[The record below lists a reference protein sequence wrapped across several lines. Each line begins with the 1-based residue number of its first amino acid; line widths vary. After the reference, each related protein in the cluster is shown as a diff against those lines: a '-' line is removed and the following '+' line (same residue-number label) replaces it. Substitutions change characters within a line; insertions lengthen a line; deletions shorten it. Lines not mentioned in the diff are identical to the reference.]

1 MEPETTGIPAA
12 PEARRV
18 GGTFRSLREHRNY
31 RLYFFAQVVSYSG
44 TYVQDTALP
53 WLILELTHS
62 PFQVGLL
69 VLCRFGPATLL
80 GLFTGA
86 AADHFDNR
94 RLLIATQATSMTIAA
109 TIAVLVF
116 TGTAQPLLIFV
127 LAAIS
132 GTVATFDS
140 PTRQSL
146 TFELVGR
153 EELPNAIALNAS
165 FLNTGRVVGPA
176 VGGVLIAAYGVGW
189 CFVVNT
195 TSFVAVLGA
204 LLLIRGS
211 ELYHRDRSGDAP
223 ATVWSLIREAMAYL
237 RGSMELQLIM
247 MLGAVFG
254 LFGFSALRTLLS
266 VLASKTLQR
275 GAETFGVLFAS
286 YGVGALAGALLIAT
300 LGKASWRWLF
310 AGSLGYSIAMLVLAP
325 THNVVVAV
333 SLIFVEGACWAVWSS
348 QAQTLVQL
356 AAPDHLRGRAVGL
369 CSYGLTAGAPI
380 GGLLA
385 GWLAERGGTELALSV
400 CGAAGLAASSAAL
413 VIHRRTGA
421 RSTAADVPLVP
432 LADDAA

>member
-1 MEPETTGIPAA
+1 MPAA
-12 PEARRV
+12 PGARRG

-31 RLYFFAQVVSYSG
+31 RLYFFAQIVSYSG
-44 TYVQDTALP
+44 TFVQDTALP

-69 VLCRFGPATLL
+69 VLCRFGPFTVL

-94 RLLIATQATSMTIAA
+94 RLLIATQATSMTVAA

-116 TGTAQPLLIFV
+116 TGTAHPLIVFV

-132 GTVATFDS
+132 GTAAAFDS

-146 TFELVGR
+146 TYELVGR

-176 VGGVLIAAYGVGW
+176 LGGVLIAAYGVGW
-189 CFVVNT
+189 CFIVNT
-195 TSFVAVLGA
+195 ASFVVVLGA
-204 LLLIRGS
+204 LMLIRSS
-211 ELYHRDRSGDAP
+211 ELYRRDRSGDAP
-223 ATVWSLIREAMAYL
+223 ATARSLIREAMAYL
-237 RGSMELQLIM
+237 RGSVQLQLIM

-266 VLASKTLQR
+266 VLASKTLHR

-286 YGVGALAGALLIAT
+286 YGAGALAGALLIAT

-310 AGSLGYSIAMLVLAP
+310 AGALGYSIAMLVLAP

-333 SLIFVEGACWAVWSS
+333 SLIFVEGVCWAVWSS

-369 CSYGLTAGAPI
+369 CTYGVTAAAPI

-385 GWLAERGGTELALSV
+385 GWLAERGGTGLALST

-413 VIHRRTGA
+413 LIHRRLGA
-421 RSTAADVPLVP
+421 TSTTADVPLVP
-432 LADDAA
+432 LVEDVA